1 MRLVITENIALDGV
15 VEQNEQTG
23 EWFSVASGGVDTSD
37 FDEVL
42 RQMMGEED
50 AQLHGRKTFE
60 AMRGFWPNQTGDT
73 TGVTDHLNSV
83 DKYVISTTMNDPE
96 WENST
101 VLSGPLIDEVRSL
114 KERPG
119 SNLGVTGSISVCR
132 SLIDAGLV
140 DEYRLLLYPV
150 VVGQGR
156 RLFDASGINRRQLQL
171 VESKPFKSGIVLLRY
186 QPARPDATDEDE

>member
-1 MRLVITENIALDGV
+1 MRLVITENITLDGV

-23 EWFSVASGGVDTSD
+23 EWFNVASGGADTSD
-37 FDEVL
+37 VDEAL
-42 RQMMGEED
+42 RQMMSEED

-60 AMRGFWPNQTGDT
+60 AMRGFWPNQTDDT
-73 TGVTDHLNSV
+73 TGVADHLNSV
-83 DKYVISTTMNDPE
+83 DKFVISTTMDDPE

-114 KERPG
+114 KQRPG

-132 SLIDAGLV
+132 SLIDAGMV

-150 VVGQGR
+150 VVGTGR
-156 RLFDASGINRRQLQL
+156 RLFDGDGNATRQLRL
-171 VESKPFKSGIVLLRY
+171 VESKSFRSGIVLLRY
-186 QPARPDATDEDE
+186 QPA